1 MNKIPFIDLTKQF
14 NNLRG
19 EIEQAIFR
27 VLNSGVFVLGNELKV
42 FEDDFAKYCGAKYG
56 VGVGSGTEAI
66 HLSLLASGVKPGDEI
81 VTVPNTA
88 VPTIAAINSANAKPV
103 FVDIDPETFTMSACG
118 LEEFLKKKIS
128 KKIKIV
134 IPVHLYG
141 QPADMDPII
150 EIARK
155 YDLKVIEDACQA
167 HGAEYKGKKVG
178 SLGDAGCFS
187 FYPTKNM
194 GAYGDGGMIT
204 TNNEQIAQTLIMLR
218 NYGEEKKYH
227 NKICGFNSRLD
238 ELQAA
243 VLGVKLRYLD
253 QWNNKRRKHAK
264 LYNKLLKHT
273 EVTTPVEKEFSK
285 HVYHLYVIK
294 TQKRK
299 KIKELLENSVVT
311 SVHYPKPV
319 HFQKAYK
326 NLNYKKGDFPLAEKC
341 AGEILSL
348 PIFPELNNENIE
360 FICKAVENSL
370 Q

>member
-1 MNKIPFIDLTKQF
+1 M
-14 NNLRG
+14 
-19 EIEQAIFR
+19 
-27 VLNSGVFVLGNELKV
+27 
-42 FEDDFAKYCGAKYG
+42 
-56 VGVGSGTEAI
+56 
-66 HLSLLASGVKPGDEI
+66 
-81 VTVPNTA
+81 
-88 VPTIAAINSANAKPV
+88 
-103 FVDIDPETFTMSACG
+103 
-118 LEEFLKKKIS
+118 
-128 KKIKIV
+128 